1 MASTAP
7 KVEKE
12 GSAKKL
18 NLPKPFT
25 GKRHELKKFLQD
37 VLLFLL
43 VNKKI
48 YETDEDRIVFA
59 LSFFEEGDAASWK
72 EQMIE
77 EKMKTEPL
85 NLGTW
90 DAFVKALKTSFEPY
104 DAPGDA
110 LEEMKNM
117 RLRDGSIDQHIA
129 NFKMAV
135 TRSGLS
141 EDSPAVIDYFRDSLT
156 MALQRRIMTL
166 EDPPT
171 TLEKWCKWAQKTD
184 NNYKKMQRVID
195 RSKRNTIST
204 NDGKKREEPTR
215 RWILPKRDPNAM
227 DVDSIT
233 TEQREEMMKKGLCFK
248 CGKPG
253 HRSRDHKE
261 GEASTSTTK
270 PPTYSSTWKTP
281 NQTSNSSTSK
291 KMSGKELFA
300 HVRALTAQMEEGE
313 KETFYEEAEKE
324 GF

>member
-25 GKRHELKKFLQD
+25 GKRNELKKFLQD

-117 RLRDGSIDQHIA
+117 RLGNGSIDQHIA

-135 TRSGLS
+135 TRSGLD

-171 TLEKWCKWAQKTD
+171 TLEKWCKWVQKTD

-195 RSKRNTIST
+195 RSK
-204 NDGKKREEPTR
+204 
-215 RWILPKRDPNAM
+215 
-227 DVDSIT
+227 
-233 TEQREEMMKKGLCFK
+233 
-248 CGKPG
+248 
-253 HRSRDHKE
+253 
-261 GEASTSTTK
+261 
-270 PPTYSSTWKTP
+270 
-281 NQTSNSSTSK
+281 
-291 KMSGKELFA
+291 
-300 HVRALTAQMEEGE
+300 
-313 KETFYEEAEKE
+313 
-324 GF
+324 